1 MPAVKLGR
9 DNTSLNMRRL
19 IKGYLET
26 SNFTYDD
33 LMRPAGV
40 SAKCTLVEWMKDPQG
55 TQFRGMMAICKKI
68 GIPREVF
75 LNAIDY

>member
-26 SNFTYDD
+26 SNFTYYD

-40 SAKCTLVEWMKDPQG
+40 SAKCTLVEWMKDP
-55 TQFRGMMAICKKI
+55 
-68 GIPREVF
+68 
-75 LNAIDY
+75 